1 MASAVLTVATP
12 QKDVEGLAGGKG
24 RNLYTL
30 STHGFAVPRWGIL
43 PISVWTGFLESSGLD
58 VEIKAILGCPEAVTE
73 KARRI
78 ETAIM
83 GKDVGREMLTAIEHA
98 YECAGAG
105 RVAVRSSGADE
116 DGSNVSFAGQYS
128 TFLNIKGLPAVVE
141 NVKRCWASAY
151 SERCLTY
158 RISHKLP
165 IDLTGMAVIV
175 QEMIDADKS
184 GVVFTANPISGLKSE
199 IVISSVYG
207 LGEGLVSGAVDADVI
222 RIDRENGRIKEAV
235 PGEKLERYVADG
247 ENGVKVCPMEPGD
260 SDKLSLAPNEIEAI
274 RAAAEKIEALF
285 NKPQDIEWSIE
296 NGELK
301 ILQARPITS
310 ALREAGAA
318 AAGGRSVE
326 KRVEVPEVTIWENS
340 NIIENFSDITS
351 PLTFSFAQEA
361 YWQVHRESCRLN
373 GVPRRLLNQMDDWM
387 RDLLGYHNGRVYYN
401 LLNWY
406 RVIGVTPF
414 YSLNKKML
422 EFLIGAEEPLDDAVA
437 RSQLPYKTSPSNERL
452 IRARG
457 FVLFTWHFMTIA
469 TSVNRFVRYFY
480 GAHAR
485 YEAIDYESL
494 PAEEVFKHFRQF
506 RQELLSDW
514 GRMIL
519 LEQTIGMAVGLLS
532 VLTKKWLPKAP
543 EWLFFEMLKPDETI
557 ESLQPVHRMRAIAEM
572 VERDPELSRII
583 NGTEPDKVYDL
594 LGKADKANARALL
607 NEVNQYIDEFGYRS
621 INELKL
627 EAPDLREDPSVFF
640 YMLKS
645 ILGQLGSKR
654 PATANESADSYLK
667 ANMHGWRRVVYSLV
681 RRKAQRCLAARERVR
696 FCRSRAFGTS
706 RRMFKAIGAY
716 AARTGMLAA
725 RGDIFYLRLE
735 ELAGWF
741 DGIVPHKEALALIEL
756 RKQQEAENRCW
767 EGPGRF
773 ESHGLITRD
782 QYEKLGWRRT
792 DMPPEHTLAA
802 GESLEL
808 RGTPSCAGIVEG
820 EAQVV
825 TEPRDVG
832 GKILVTYR
840 TDPGWCA
847 VLPSASALLI
857 ERGSP
862 LTHVA
867 IVARELNIPTVIQIK
882 DLTKQI
888 QTGMR
893 VKVDGGTG
901 LIQVGG
907 H

>member
-1 MASAVLTVATP
+1 
-12 QKDVEGLAGGKG
+12 
-24 RNLYTL
+24 
-30 STHGFAVPRWGIL
+30 
-43 PISVWTGFLESSGLD
+43 
-58 VEIKAILGCPEAVTE
+58 
-73 KARRI
+73 
-78 ETAIM
+78 
-83 GKDVGREMLTAIEHA
+83 
-98 YECAGAG
+98 
-105 RVAVRSSGADE
+105 
-116 DGSNVSFAGQYS
+116 
-128 TFLNIKGLPAVVE
+128 
-141 NVKRCWASAY
+141 
-151 SERCLTY
+151 
-158 RISHKLP
+158 
-165 IDLTGMAVIV
+165 MAVII

-184 GVVFTANPISGLKSE
+184 GVAFTANPISGSKSE

-222 RIDRENGRIKEAV
+222 RIDRENGRIKEAI

-247 ENGVKVCPMEPGD
+247 ENGVKISPMAPGD
-260 SDKLSLAPNEIEAI
+260 SDRLSLAPNEIEAI

-285 NKPQDIEWSIE
+285 KKPQDIEWSIE

-310 ALREAGAA
+310 ALREAGPQEDAA
-318 AAGGRSVE
+318 AASTQPPE
-326 KRVEVPEVTIWENS
+326 KRIEVPEETIWENS
-340 NIIENFSDITS
+340 NIIENFSEITA

-361 YWQVHRESCRLN
+361 YWKVHRESCRLN

-387 RDLLGYHNGRVYYN
+387 RNLLGYHNGRVYYN
-401 LLNWY
+401 LLLWY
-406 RVIGVTPF
+406 KVIGVTPF

-437 RSQLPYKTSPSNERL
+437 RRQLPYATSPLNERL

-457 FVLFTWHFMTIA
+457 FALFAWHFMTVA
-469 TSVNRFVRYFY
+469 SSVNRFVGYFY
-480 GAHAR
+480 RAHAR
-485 YEAIDYESL
+485 YEAIDYEAL
-494 PAEEVFKHFRQF
+494 PAEEVFQHFRQF

-519 LEQTIGMAVGLLS
+519 LEQTIGMSVGLLS
-532 VLTKKWLPKAP
+532 VLTKRWLPNAP
-543 EWLFFEMLKPDETI
+543 EWLFFEMLKPDETL
-557 ESLQPVHRMRAIAEM
+557 ESLQPVHRMRAIAEI
-572 VERDPELSRII
+572 VERDPEMSNLI
-583 NGTEPDKVYDL
+583 NGTEPDKVYDVL
-594 LGKADKANARALL
+594 RKSDKANARALL
-607 NEVNQYIDEFGYRS
+607 SEVNRYIDEFGYRS

-645 ILGQLGSKR
+645 ILGQLSSKR
-654 PATANESADSYLK
+654 PAAANDNADSYLK
-667 ANMHGWRRVVYSLV
+667 ANMQGWRRIVYSLV
-681 RRKAQRCLAARERVR
+681 RGKAQRCLAARERVR

-716 AARTGMLAA
+716 AARTGMLSS
-725 RGDIFYLRLE
+725 RRDIFYLRLD

-741 DGIVPHKEALALIEL
+741 DGIFSHKEALGLIEL

-773 ESHGLITRD
+773 VTHGLITKD
-782 QYEKLGWRRT
+782 DYEKLGWRRT
-792 DMPPEHTLAA
+792 DRPSDYTLAA
-802 GESLEL
+802 GESIEL
-808 RGTPSCAGIVEG
+808 RGTPSCAGVVEG

-867 IVARELNIPTVIQIK
+867 IVARELNIPTIIQIK

-888 QTGMR
+888 QTGMQ

-901 LIQVGG
+901 VIQVGG